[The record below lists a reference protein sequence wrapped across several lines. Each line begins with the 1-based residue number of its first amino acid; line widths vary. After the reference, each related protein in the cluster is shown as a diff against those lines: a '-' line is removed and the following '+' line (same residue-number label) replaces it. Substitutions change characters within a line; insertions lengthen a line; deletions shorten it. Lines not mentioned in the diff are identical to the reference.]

1 MQASSI
7 DHNLRVAIEKLK
19 TMERDNCFDPFVPD
33 SRPNEKQQAVFEAIK
48 DIYARFVVAG
58 NQTGKST
65 IGARETAW
73 IFEEKHPFW
82 DTNKLF
88 PNQPLLLLVI
98 GRVGEQVESELWA
111 RKIKPFLTPDSYK
124 EVRMG
129 NSLQRV
135 IHKESGNTIIFMSH
149 HSINDA
155 REKAQSYTAHFV
167 WVDEMPNS
175 LSFIIEL
182 LLRVQANNGR
192 FLSTFTPLIRNAD
205 IKKYVD
211 SAEAPLAKK
220 YQMAMLDNP
229 IYKGREAE
237 VLKRYDNL
245 PEDERN
251 ARLFGE
257 WFRGGQAVYNFDP
270 EKQLHQPEGYLPS
283 WTHVEAVDPAASGQA
298 GFILLANEPGSPQWH
313 VVRAEYIKG
322 AAASDLLDEI
332 EKRTKGINIIR
343 RISDPHE
350 AWFIKEAAKRKRYYM
365 GVYKKNERKNELIKN
380 LQESLNDGKILVT
393 PWVPLL
399 SDELTTCMWKEGTDK
414 IVGASR
420 FHLLDAVQYANDNL
434 PKTETLAKPMTFDQ
448 ALKEANRE
456 RIKKEKVSLSKK
468 SSPIGRIVARKGK
481 RWRR

>member
-1 MQASSI
+1 MSVEAQ
-7 DHNLRVAIEKLK
+7 HNLATAIEKLK
-19 TMERDNCFDPFVPD
+19 AIERLKCFDPFHPD
-33 SRPNEKQQAVFEAIK
+33 SRPTDKQEEVFKAIK
-48 DIYARFVVAG
+48 DITARFVVSG
-58 NQTGKST
+58 NQVGKT
-65 IGARETAW
+65 TMGAREVSW
-73 IFEEKHPFW
+73 IFEHNHPYW
-82 DTNKLF
+82 NTKELF

-98 GRVGEQVESELWA
+98 GRVGEQVESEIWA
-111 RKIKPFLTPDSYK
+111 RKIKPFLTPNSYK

-129 NSLQRV
+129 NALQRV
-135 IHKESGNTIIFMSH
+135 IHKDTGNTIIFLSH
-149 HSINDA
+149 HNINEA
-155 REKAQSYTAHFV
+155 REKAQAYTAQYV
-167 WVDEMPNS
+167 LLDEMPKS

-192 FLSTFTPLIRNAD
+192 FLATFTPLIRDMD
-205 IKKYVD
+205 IKKYVE
-211 SAEAPLAKK
+211 SSEAPLGKK
-220 YQMAMLDNP
+220 FQMSMLDNP

-237 VLKRYDNL
+237 IIKRYENI

-298 GFILLANEPGSPQWH
+298 GFILLANQPGSPQWH

-393 PWVPLL
+393 PWAQLL
-399 SDELTTCMWKEGTDK
+399 VDELMTCLWKEGTDK

-420 FHLLDAVQYANDNL
+420 FHLLDCIQYANDNL
-434 PKTETLAKPMTFDQ
+434 PKTETLSKPMTFDQ

-456 RIKKEKVSLSKK
+456 RIKKEKVAIAKK